1 MASKNDITG
10 DVLQSRMNSKAFEEN
25 FDRIF
30 GKKSRIDTI
39 GQNGNEGLHYEPDDG
54 QLTDEQYA
62 KIKEYEYELNKSTGD
77 VEKRFKDGVS
87 KPNGEQFG
95 NRIKEQKLSNDDM
108 LPEYELDKS
117 TGELQ
122 KIVKNK
128 GEQYGS

>member
-39 GQNGNEGLHYEPDDG
+39 GQNGNEGLHYEPDDD

-77 VEKRFKDGVS
+77 VEKRFMDGIS

-95 NRIKEQKLSNDDM
+95 NQSDSIES
-108 LPEYELDKS
+108 
-117 TGELQ
+117 
-122 KIVKNK
+122 
-128 GEQYGS
+128 

>member
-30 GKKSRIDTI
+30 RRKEAFETLAKTVKE
-39 GQNGNEGLHYEPDDG
+39 NEALLYELDDG

-62 KIKEYEYELNKSTGD
+62 KINELAEYELNKSTGE
-77 VEKRFKDGVS
+77 VEKRFIDGVS

-95 NRIKEQKLSNDDM
+95 NESD
-108 LPEYELDKS
+108 S
-117 TGELQ
+117 TE
-122 KIVKNK
+122 
-128 GEQYGS
+128 S

>member
-30 GKKSRIDTI
+30 RRKEAFEALAKTVEE
-39 GQNGNEGLHYEPDDG
+39 NEALLYELDDG

-62 KIKEYEYELNKSTGD
+62 KINELAEYELNKSTGE
-77 VEKRFKDGVS
+77 VEKRFINGVS

-95 NRIKEQKLSNDDM
+95 NESD
-108 LPEYELDKS
+108 S
-117 TGELQ
+117 TE
-122 KIVKNK
+122 
-128 GEQYGS
+128 S